1 VFILAAVTAWVYGP
15 GPLMEISMY
24 LEKAE
29 LGDLYCRLVCL
40 FMREATYS
48 ISFQPM
54 TCSLIT
60 I

>member
-40 FMREATYS
+40 FMRGHVFYLVSTND
-48 ISFQPM
+48 
-54 TCSLIT
+54 L
-60 I
+60 

>member
-40 FMREATYS
+40 FTKVATYS
-48 ISFQPM
+48 LFVP
-54 TCSLIT
+54 TNEL
-60 I
+60 